1 MQPETIHITP
11 YRTLAWVLIAL
22 LAFTFV
28 TITVTWI
35 DLSAI
40 TVAVALIIA
49 SIKAYIVLTYFMHL
63 KFESAIFR
71 VFVCMVLLI
80 YVLVI
85 AFTLSDYLL
94 R

>member
-1 MQPETIHITP
+1 MSEETVHITP
-11 YRTLAWVLIAL
+11 YRTHAWVLIAL
-22 LAFTFV
+22 LALTVV

-35 DLSAI
+35 DLSAL
-40 TVAVALIIA
+40 TVAVALLIA
-49 SIKAYIVLTYFMHL
+49 TVKVYIVLSYFMHL
-63 KFESAIFR
+63 KFESTLFR

-85 AFTLSDYLL
+85 LFTLSDYMF